1 LRVNGRPPN
10 FPHQTESPM
19 QRTTAVIVD
28 DEEHCR
34 TALSGML
41 QRKFREIDLVDMATN
56 VPDGIALIERV
67 EPELLFLDVEMG
79 DKTGFDLLA
88 ALGSHRPHII
98 FTTAHESYA
107 LKAIRFSAID
117 YLLKPVDADELR
129 SAVDKVLEQGKKT
142 QDPSQIT
149 ALLRNLVK
157 PGQDRRIALP
167 VAEGLELVAVED
179 ILYCESDSNY
189 TVVHQKD
196 KKRLVISR
204 TLKEFEDILEGDSF
218 VRVHHSYLINVKYVR
233 KYIRGEG
240 GEVIMTDG
248 TNVAVSRRKK
258 QELMDS
264 LARL

>member
-1 LRVNGRPPN
+1 
-10 FPHQTESPM
+10 M
-19 QRTTAVIVD
+19 QRMTAVIVD

-34 TALSGML
+34 AALSGL
-41 QRKFREIDLVDMATN
+41 LSRKFPEIELVDVATN
-56 VPDGIALIERV
+56 VPEGIALIQRV

-79 DKTGFDLLA
+79 EQTGFDLLA
-88 ALGSHRPHII
+88 ALGAHRPHII

-129 SAVDKVLEQGKKT
+129 MAVDKVLEKRDTPQE
-142 QDPSQIT
+142 QSQIT
-149 ALLRNLVK
+149 ALLKNLSK
-157 PGQDRRIALP
+157 PTSDRRLALP
-167 VAEGLELVAVED
+167 VSDGLELVAVDD

-189 TVVHQKD
+189 TVVHIKD

-204 TLKEFEDILEGDSF
+204 TLKEFEDILEGDAF
-218 VRVHHSYLINVKYVR
+218 IRVHHSHLINVRHVK

-240 GEVIMTDG
+240 GEVIMVDG

-264 LARL
+264 LSRL

>member
-1 LRVNGRPPN
+1 
-10 FPHQTESPM
+10 M
-19 QRTTAVIVD
+19 QSLTAVIVD

-34 TALSGML
+34 AALSGL
-41 QRKFREIDLVDMATN
+41 ISRKFPEIDLLDMATN
-56 VPDGIALIERV
+56 VPDGIALIQRV

-79 DKTGFDLLA
+79 DQTGFDLLA

-129 SAVDKVLEQGKKT
+129 MAVDKVLEKRDSPQE
-142 QDPSQIT
+142 PSQIT
-149 ALLRNLVK
+149 ALLKNLSK
-157 PGQDRRIALP
+157 PTSDRRLALP
-167 VAEGLELVAVED
+167 VSDGLELVPVDD

-189 TVVHQKD
+189 TVVHLKD

-204 TLKEFEDILEGDSF
+204 TLKEFEDILEGDAF
-218 VRVHHSYLINVKYVR
+218 VRVHHSHLINVKHVK

-240 GEVIMTDG
+240 GEVIMVDG

-264 LARL
+264 LSRL